1 LSILVGGQSGVVGER
16 CRHQRRGLR
25 ARCKRDTASGKS
37 KGEFQKVAALHHISS
52 SVCDLKERVSRRRDE
67 RAVNYA
73 FSFDANGVDQELFSR
88 VPVCCGTSAAAA
100 AFTHH
105 TYM

>member
-1 LSILVGGQSGVVGER
+1 LGIVVGGQSGIVGER

-73 FSFDANGVDQELFSR
+73 FSFALSKADQELFSR
-88 VPVCCGTSAAAA
+88 VVDHRGTFVAAA
-100 AFTHH
+100 AFLHRA
-105 TYM
+105 YV